1 MPHFQLH
8 DALRGNLR
16 QGLIDRVSFY
26 SIVRD
31 INKEALD
38 AALTDPKGGMYNDG
52 TVHGKM
58 MPPRQMNQ
66 QNGMMIIGED
76 GQGDNAGDTG
86 VVATDG
92 SLKRVDDAAAPATAT
107 VRNDTK
113 AKHPSPPATATTG
126 THQVIAED
134 GKIHLHPNPQEE
146 RESLLV
152 MACLHDE
159 QQHASSGVE
168 ESDRCCPTSST
179 ASNNAPSKP
188 ATPSLGA
195 ALLDEEWWLMS
206 AIASRTPEEIALN
219 QSTQLLTTFYE
230 AMGEKESSSSASAT
244 EANAASASSSSRTQL
259 WKPGRSWWEAKSG
272 KNPWVE
278 PVVHNNRW
286 R

>member
-1 MPHFQLH
+1 
-8 DALRGNLR
+8 
-16 QGLIDRVSFY
+16 
-26 SIVRD
+26 
-31 INKEALD
+31 
-38 AALTDPKGGMYNDG
+38 MYNDG

-92 SLKRVDDAAAPATAT
+92 SLKRVDDAAAPAAAT

-152 MACLHDE
+152 MACLHEE

-168 ESDRCCPTSST
+168 ESDRCCPTST